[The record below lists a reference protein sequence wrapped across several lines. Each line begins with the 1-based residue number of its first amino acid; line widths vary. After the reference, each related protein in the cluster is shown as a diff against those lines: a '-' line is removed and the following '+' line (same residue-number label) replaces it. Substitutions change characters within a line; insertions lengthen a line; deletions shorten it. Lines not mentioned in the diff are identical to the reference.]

1 MKKTG
6 KIKNSVLQET
16 HYNVGLDIGTSSVGY
31 AVVDADTGKVLVFK
45 KKNMLGGRL
54 FNKGET
60 AKATRV
66 NRSTRR
72 RYDRRRERIKLLRCL
87 MWEMVD
93 EKDPD
98 FFARLDEGFLM
109 REDKTIQS
117 KSILFNDK
125 NYTDKD
131 YYKEY
136 ATIYHLR
143 KELFENDEQKDIRL
157 VYLALHHLIKYRG
170 HFLYEGQNFQEINND
185 INELFVRLYEQL
197 AENCQYKCEI
207 HNNQIQ
213 EIVEILKD
221 TKQTKSEKKEV
232 LKPVITKTMRETEK
246 KAAQEIVNAILGKK
260 INFNILFGVDTII
273 DNEDKALKLSFAEEK
288 YDEQEDYIYEQLQEK
303 AEILDTLKE
312 IYSWFALQ
320 DILKGEKTVASA
332 MVKKYE
338 KHKKDLKILR
348 NAVRKYCT
356 PEEYKNFFIE
366 KITDTKKLK
375 KSVNYVNYIGA
386 DGRGNTENLY
396 NEIKKLL
403 EDKDNADKDIQ
414 YILKEIDAENFLP
427 LLRTKENISIP
438 YQLTVLEAA
447 RIIDNQGK
455 YYPQL
460 LANKDKI
467 LSIIEFRIPYYVGP
481 MNTKNRNER
490 FSWACRKEGK
500 QEEKIYP
507 WNWKDII
514 DEDKTAARFI
524 ERMRNTCTYL
534 PGEDVLPRYS
544 LLYSE
549 FVMLNELNKIKVNGK
564 FIEHDMKQKMI
575 EGLFKKQ
582 KNVTEKSLINYLKK
596 MNYMNTDQYKIE
608 GYQKEKAF
616 ASSLASYIDFTRI
629 FGEIHSGNRQMIEEI
644 IEWLTLF
651 EEKSI
656 VKRQIQNKY
665 GTQVTAQQLEAVCKL
680 RYKGWGNCSA
690 KLLKGLKTTID
701 GDKASIIDILN
712 TTNYN
717 FIQIITNKKYEF
729 AKQID
734 EYNEDNTMTDITIED
749 ISRLHGSPA
758 IKKGIWQTV
767 KVMNE
772 LVQIM
777 GHEPDNIFIEFARGE
792 DDKVRTKNRS
802 AQIDRSYKK
811 WKKEFKGEGFSTEVE
826 KELKNK
832 KYKDRLNEEKMYLYF
847 LQNGKCMYSGET
859 LDIDKLSLYHI
870 DHILPQ
876 TYTTDDSI
884 ENKVLV
890 LGIENE
896 NKADNLLISQK
907 IRNDR
912 KEFWRYLYECGL
924 MGEKKYKNL
933 TRNAIGEG
941 EIKGFINRQ
950 LVETRQIIKNV
961 TQLFTQR
968 YANSNVLAVRAGL
981 SSNYREKYGL
991 YKSRE
996 INDFHHAHD
1005 AFLAVR
1011 IGMFLTKRFPGMEKD
1026 LIYDAFLRYRSKQ
1039 NKSSL
1044 LKSKHGYL
1052 MTFFDEVQCDEN
1064 GVVIWNPDEDKAYIK
1079 SVLYSGNCQISRKKE
1094 ELTGKFYNETIYP
1107 AGSGDLIPLKKNLS
1121 VEKYG
1126 GYLGKQSA
1134 YYVAV
1139 QDENGKK
1146 QKKIIGIPIYV
1157 KELEK
1162 TQPGAIDAYI
1172 KKELKITSYR
1182 MLKDK
1187 ICKYQE
1193 IIVNGN
1199 ELYLTSAKEVINAK
1213 QFFFGEYYYNLYEAL
1228 LKCLADKVPGDEKD
1242 KYDEKLVEV
1251 YNYIISKAEIQYKEY
1266 KSAFEKIKQAVDFSI
1281 LSYEDKIGCLKE
1293 VLKITGADA
1302 ECADI
1307 TKYCPKDSEIKGISR
1322 IGRKNNYTF
1331 KMDNNGKDNMIF
1343 VDKSVTGLYERRY
1356 TL

>member
-1 MKKTG
+1 M
-6 KIKNSVLQET
+6 I
-16 HYNVGLDIGTSSVGY
+16 
-31 AVVDADTGKVLVFK
+31 
-45 KKNMLGGRL
+45 
-54 FNKGET
+54 
-60 AKATRV
+60 
-66 NRSTRR
+66 
-72 RYDRRRERIKLLRCL
+72 
-87 MWEMVD
+87 
-93 EKDPD
+93 
-98 FFARLDEGFLM
+98 
-109 REDKTIQS
+109 
-117 KSILFNDK
+117 
-125 NYTDKD
+125 
-131 YYKEY
+131 
-136 ATIYHLR
+136 
-143 KELFENDEQKDIRL
+143 
-157 VYLALHHLIKYRG
+157 
-170 HFLYEGQNFQEINND
+170 
-185 INELFVRLYEQL
+185 
-197 AENCQYKCEI
+197 
-207 HNNQIQ
+207 
-213 EIVEILKD
+213 
-221 TKQTKSEKKEV
+221 
-232 LKPVITKTMRETEK
+232 
-246 KAAQEIVNAILGKK
+246 
-260 INFNILFGVDTII
+260 INFLII
-273 DNEDKALKLSFAEEK
+273 
-288 YDEQEDYIYEQLQEK
+288 
-303 AEILDTLKE
+303 
-312 IYSWFALQ
+312 
-320 DILKGEKTVASA
+320 
-332 MVKKYE
+332 
-338 KHKKDLKILR
+338 
-348 NAVRKYCT
+348 
-356 PEEYKNFFIE
+356 
-366 KITDTKKLK
+366 
-375 KSVNYVNYIGA
+375 
-386 DGRGNTENLY
+386 
-396 NEIKKLL
+396 
-403 EDKDNADKDIQ
+403 IQ
-414 YILKEIDAENFLP
+414 
-427 LLRTKENISIP
+427 
-438 YQLTVLEAA
+438 
-447 RIIDNQGK
+447 
-455 YYPQL
+455 
-460 LANKDKI
+460 
-467 LSIIEFRIPYYVGP
+467 
-481 MNTKNRNER
+481 
-490 FSWACRKEGK
+490 
-500 QEEKIYP
+500 
-507 WNWKDII
+507 
-514 DEDKTAARFI
+514 
-524 ERMRNTCTYL
+524 
-534 PGEDVLPRYS
+534 
-544 LLYSE
+544 
-549 FVMLNELNKIKVNGK
+549 
-564 FIEHDMKQKMI
+564 
-575 EGLFKKQ
+575 
-582 KNVTEKSLINYLKK
+582 
-596 MNYMNTDQYKIE
+596 
-608 GYQKEKAF
+608 
-616 ASSLASYIDFTRI
+616 
-629 FGEIHSGNRQMIEEI
+629 
-644 IEWLTLF
+644 
-651 EEKSI
+651 
-656 VKRQIQNKY
+656 
-665 GTQVTAQQLEAVCKL
+665 
-680 RYKGWGNCSA
+680 
-690 KLLKGLKTTID
+690 
-701 GDKASIIDILN
+701 
-712 TTNYN
+712 
-717 FIQIITNKKYEF
+717 
-729 AKQID
+729 

-777 GHEPDNIFIEFARGE
+777 GHEPDNIVIEFARGE

-811 WKKEFKGEGFSTEVE
+811 WKKEFKGEKFSTEVE

-890 LGIENE
+890 LGIANE

-912 KEFWRYLYECGL
+912 KAFWHYLYECGL

-1199 ELYLTSAKEVINAK
+1199 AMYLTGAKEKKNEMSNAK
-1213 QFFFGEYYYNLYEAL
+1213 QFFFGDHYYNLYETL
-1228 LKCLADKVPGDEKD
+1228 LKCFADKVPEDEKEGYD
-1242 KYDEKLVEV
+1242 KKMIEV
-1251 YNYIISKAEIQYKEY
+1251 YNYIIAKGERQYKECAF
-1266 KSAFEKIKQAVDFSI
+1266 AFEKIKQALDFPM
-1281 LSYEDKIGCLKE
+1281 LSYNDKIDCLRE
-1293 VLKITGADA
+1293 ILKITQANST
-1302 ECADI
+1302 CANI
-1307 TKYCPKDSEIKGISR
+1307 KKYCKQSANVTGTERVGRIERAINIDDSKRNKSVAV
-1322 IGRKNNYTF
+1322 
-1331 KMDNNGKDNMIF
+1331 F

>member
-1 MKKTG
+1 
-6 KIKNSVLQET
+6 
-16 HYNVGLDIGTSSVGY
+16 
-31 AVVDADTGKVLVFK
+31 
-45 KKNMLGGRL
+45 
-54 FNKGET
+54 
-60 AKATRV
+60 
-66 NRSTRR
+66 
-72 RYDRRRERIKLLRCL
+72 
-87 MWEMVD
+87 
-93 EKDPD
+93 
-98 FFARLDEGFLM
+98 
-109 REDKTIQS
+109 
-117 KSILFNDK
+117 
-125 NYTDKD
+125 
-131 YYKEY
+131 
-136 ATIYHLR
+136 
-143 KELFENDEQKDIRL
+143 
-157 VYLALHHLIKYRG
+157 
-170 HFLYEGQNFQEINND
+170 
-185 INELFVRLYEQL
+185 
-197 AENCQYKCEI
+197 
-207 HNNQIQ
+207 
-213 EIVEILKD
+213 
-221 TKQTKSEKKEV
+221 
-232 LKPVITKTMRETEK
+232 
-246 KAAQEIVNAILGKK
+246 
-260 INFNILFGVDTII
+260 
-273 DNEDKALKLSFAEEK
+273 
-288 YDEQEDYIYEQLQEK
+288 
-303 AEILDTLKE
+303 
-312 IYSWFALQ
+312 
-320 DILKGEKTVASA
+320 
-332 MVKKYE
+332 
-338 KHKKDLKILR
+338 
-348 NAVRKYCT
+348 
-356 PEEYKNFFIE
+356 
-366 KITDTKKLK
+366 
-375 KSVNYVNYIGA
+375 
-386 DGRGNTENLY
+386 
-396 NEIKKLL
+396 
-403 EDKDNADKDIQ
+403 
-414 YILKEIDAENFLP
+414 
-427 LLRTKENISIP
+427 
-438 YQLTVLEAA
+438 
-447 RIIDNQGK
+447 
-455 YYPQL
+455 
-460 LANKDKI
+460 
-467 LSIIEFRIPYYVGP
+467 

-564 FIEHDMKQKMI
+564 FIEHGMKQKMI

-582 KNVTEKSLINYLKK
+582 KNITEKSLINYLKK

-616 ASSLASYIDFTRI
+616 ASSLASHIDFTRI

-651 EEKSI
+651 EEKST

-717 FIQIITNKKYEF
+717 FMQIITSKKYEF
-729 AKQID
+729 AKQIE

-792 DDKVRTKNRS
+792 DDKVRTKTRS
-802 AQIDRSYKK
+802 AQIDKGYKK
-811 WKKEFKGEGFSTEVE
+811 WKEEFKGERVSTEVE
-826 KELKNK
+826 TELKNK

-1126 GYLGKQSA
+1126 GYLGKQNA

-1172 KKELKITSYR
+1172 KKQLNTISYR
-1182 MLKDK
+1182 ILKDN

-1199 ELYLTSAKEVINAK
+1199 AMYLTGAKEKKNEMSNAK
-1213 QFFFGEYYYNLYEAL
+1213 QFFFGDHYYNLYETL
-1228 LKCLADKVPGDEKD
+1228 LKCFADKVPEDEKEEYD
-1242 KYDEKLVEV
+1242 KKMIEV
-1251 YNYIISKAEIQYKEY
+1251 YNYIIAKGERQYKECAF
-1266 KSAFEKIKQAVDFSI
+1266 AFEKIKQALDFPM
-1281 LSYEDKIGCLKE
+1281 LSYNDKIDCLRE
-1293 VLKITGADA
+1293 ILKITQANST
-1302 ECADI
+1302 CANI
-1307 TKYCPKDSEIKGISR
+1307 KKYCKQSANVTGTERVGRIERVINIDDSKRNKSVAV
-1322 IGRKNNYTF
+1322 
-1331 KMDNNGKDNMIF
+1331 F

>member
-1 MKKTG
+1 
-6 KIKNSVLQET
+6 
-16 HYNVGLDIGTSSVGY
+16 
-31 AVVDADTGKVLVFK
+31 
-45 KKNMLGGRL
+45 
-54 FNKGET
+54 
-60 AKATRV
+60 
-66 NRSTRR
+66 
-72 RYDRRRERIKLLRCL
+72 
-87 MWEMVD
+87 
-93 EKDPD
+93 
-98 FFARLDEGFLM
+98 
-109 REDKTIQS
+109 
-117 KSILFNDK
+117 
-125 NYTDKD
+125 
-131 YYKEY
+131 
-136 ATIYHLR
+136 
-143 KELFENDEQKDIRL
+143 
-157 VYLALHHLIKYRG
+157 
-170 HFLYEGQNFQEINND
+170 
-185 INELFVRLYEQL
+185 
-197 AENCQYKCEI
+197 
-207 HNNQIQ
+207 
-213 EIVEILKD
+213 
-221 TKQTKSEKKEV
+221 
-232 LKPVITKTMRETEK
+232 
-246 KAAQEIVNAILGKK
+246 
-260 INFNILFGVDTII
+260 
-273 DNEDKALKLSFAEEK
+273 
-288 YDEQEDYIYEQLQEK
+288 
-303 AEILDTLKE
+303 
-312 IYSWFALQ
+312 
-320 DILKGEKTVASA
+320 
-332 MVKKYE
+332 
-338 KHKKDLKILR
+338 
-348 NAVRKYCT
+348 
-356 PEEYKNFFIE
+356 
-366 KITDTKKLK
+366 
-375 KSVNYVNYIGA
+375 
-386 DGRGNTENLY
+386 
-396 NEIKKLL
+396 
-403 EDKDNADKDIQ
+403 
-414 YILKEIDAENFLP
+414 
-427 LLRTKENISIP
+427 
-438 YQLTVLEAA
+438 
-447 RIIDNQGK
+447 
-455 YYPQL
+455 
-460 LANKDKI
+460 
-467 LSIIEFRIPYYVGP
+467 
-481 MNTKNRNER
+481 
-490 FSWACRKEGK
+490 
-500 QEEKIYP
+500 
-507 WNWKDII
+507 
-514 DEDKTAARFI
+514 
-524 ERMRNTCTYL
+524 
-534 PGEDVLPRYS
+534 
-544 LLYSE
+544 
-549 FVMLNELNKIKVNGK
+549 
-564 FIEHDMKQKMI
+564 
-575 EGLFKKQ
+575 
-582 KNVTEKSLINYLKK
+582 
-596 MNYMNTDQYKIE
+596 MNTDQYKIE

-811 WKKEFKGEGFSTEVE
+811 WKKVFKGEKFSTEVE

-832 KYKDRLNEEKMYLYF
+832 KYKDRLKEEKMYLYF

-890 LGIENE
+890 LGIANE

-912 KEFWRYLYECGL
+912 KAFWHYLYECGL

-1107 AGSGDLIPLKKNLS
+1107 ANYKKEKIPLKKNLS

-1126 GYLGKQSA
+1126 GYSVKQSA
-1134 YYVAV
+1134 YFIAV

-1146 QKKIIGIPIYV
+1146 IVGIPIHI

-1162 TQPGAIDAYI
+1162 TQSGAIDAYI
-1172 KKELKITSYR
+1172 KKELKTTSYR
-1182 MLKDK
+1182 VLKDK

-1199 ELYLTSAKEVINAK
+1199 AMYLTAADEVINAK
-1213 QFFFGEYYYNLYEAL
+1213 QFFFGDHYYDLYEAL
-1228 LKCLADKVPGDEKD
+1228 LKCLADKVPEDEKD
-1242 KYDEKLVEV
+1242 QYDEKLVEV
-1251 YNYIISKAEIQYKEY
+1251 YNYIISKAERQYREY
-1266 KSAFEKIKQAVDFSI
+1266 ESAFEKIKQAVDFSM
-1281 LSYEDKIGCLKE
+1281 LSYDDKIGYLKE
-1293 VLKITGADA
+1293 IFKITKASA
-1302 ECADI
+1302 SCADI
-1307 TKYCPKDSEIKGISR
+1307 TKYCSKDSEIKGITE
-1322 IGRKNNYTF
+1322 IGRKKKYTF
-1331 KMDNNGKDNMIF
+1331 NSRKGKRNIIF

>member
-1 MKKTG
+1 
-6 KIKNSVLQET
+6 
-16 HYNVGLDIGTSSVGY
+16 
-31 AVVDADTGKVLVFK
+31 
-45 KKNMLGGRL
+45 
-54 FNKGET
+54 
-60 AKATRV
+60 
-66 NRSTRR
+66 
-72 RYDRRRERIKLLRCL
+72 
-87 MWEMVD
+87 
-93 EKDPD
+93 
-98 FFARLDEGFLM
+98 
-109 REDKTIQS
+109 
-117 KSILFNDK
+117 
-125 NYTDKD
+125 
-131 YYKEY
+131 
-136 ATIYHLR
+136 
-143 KELFENDEQKDIRL
+143 
-157 VYLALHHLIKYRG
+157 
-170 HFLYEGQNFQEINND
+170 
-185 INELFVRLYEQL
+185 
-197 AENCQYKCEI
+197 
-207 HNNQIQ
+207 
-213 EIVEILKD
+213 
-221 TKQTKSEKKEV
+221 
-232 LKPVITKTMRETEK
+232 
-246 KAAQEIVNAILGKK
+246 
-260 INFNILFGVDTII
+260 
-273 DNEDKALKLSFAEEK
+273 
-288 YDEQEDYIYEQLQEK
+288 
-303 AEILDTLKE
+303 
-312 IYSWFALQ
+312 
-320 DILKGEKTVASA
+320 
-332 MVKKYE
+332 
-338 KHKKDLKILR
+338 
-348 NAVRKYCT
+348 
-356 PEEYKNFFIE
+356 
-366 KITDTKKLK
+366 
-375 KSVNYVNYIGA
+375 
-386 DGRGNTENLY
+386 
-396 NEIKKLL
+396 
-403 EDKDNADKDIQ
+403 
-414 YILKEIDAENFLP
+414 
-427 LLRTKENISIP
+427 
-438 YQLTVLEAA
+438 
-447 RIIDNQGK
+447 
-455 YYPQL
+455 
-460 LANKDKI
+460 
-467 LSIIEFRIPYYVGP
+467 
-481 MNTKNRNER
+481 
-490 FSWACRKEGK
+490 
-500 QEEKIYP
+500 
-507 WNWKDII
+507 
-514 DEDKTAARFI
+514 
-524 ERMRNTCTYL
+524 
-534 PGEDVLPRYS
+534 
-544 LLYSE
+544 
-549 FVMLNELNKIKVNGK
+549 
-564 FIEHDMKQKMI
+564 
-575 EGLFKKQ
+575 
-582 KNVTEKSLINYLKK
+582 
-596 MNYMNTDQYKIE
+596 
-608 GYQKEKAF
+608 
-616 ASSLASYIDFTRI
+616 
-629 FGEIHSGNRQMIEEI
+629 
-644 IEWLTLF
+644 
-651 EEKSI
+651 
-656 VKRQIQNKY
+656 
-665 GTQVTAQQLEAVCKL
+665 
-680 RYKGWGNCSA
+680 
-690 KLLKGLKTTID
+690 
-701 GDKASIIDILN
+701 
-712 TTNYN
+712 
-717 FIQIITNKKYEF
+717 
-729 AKQID
+729 
-734 EYNEDNTMTDITIED
+734 
-749 ISRLHGSPA
+749 
-758 IKKGIWQTV
+758 
-767 KVMNE
+767 
-772 LVQIM
+772 
-777 GHEPDNIFIEFARGE
+777 
-792 DDKVRTKNRS
+792 
-802 AQIDRSYKK
+802 
-811 WKKEFKGEGFSTEVE
+811 
-826 KELKNK
+826 
-832 KYKDRLNEEKMYLYF
+832 
-847 LQNGKCMYSGET
+847 
-859 LDIDKLSLYHI
+859 
-870 DHILPQ
+870 
-876 TYTTDDSI
+876 
-884 ENKVLV
+884 
-890 LGIENE
+890 
-896 NKADNLLISQK
+896 
-907 IRNDR
+907 
-912 KEFWRYLYECGL
+912 

-1044 LKSKHGYL
+1044 LKSKYGYL